1 MCGAC
6 GVLLRVGEWAD
17 ALALDTPV
25 QALRHKRIEIVNRL
39 LSTSGARVY
48 DAGSKMV
55 LHDFT
60 GRTRVVDDIAH
71 IWIAAAELGR
81 RPVDPLSGF

>member
-6 GVLLRVGEWAD
+6 GVLLGATEWAD
-17 ALALDTPV
+17 ALALDIPL
-25 QALRHKRIEIVNRL
+25 QAQRHRRIAIVNRL
-39 LSTSGARVY
+39 LSVSGTRLY

-60 GRTRVVDDIAH
+60 GRTRVVDDLAH
-71 IWIAAAELGR
+71 IWIAAAELGT